1 MTPTLWRVGIVNAST
16 KSAEPA
22 GWRLHRHEGREL
34 PRQKGVIQ
42 MNNLLVARPGER
54 PAFQLTPDA
63 CSFISILIICALGIL
78 VSLCAASYGLDL
90 SASPP

>member
-1 MTPTLWRVGIVNAST
+1 MTPALWRVAIVNTST
-16 KSAEPA
+16 KSAELVVGA
-22 GWRLHRHEGREL
+22 FIGASRREL
-34 PRQKGVIQ
+34 PRQKGVVQ

-63 CSFISILIICALGIL
+63 SSLVSILIICALGIL

>member
-1 MTPTLWRVGIVNAST
+1 VARWYRERLDQISR
-16 KSAEPA
+16 A
-22 GWRLHRHEGREL
+22 GWSAPSWREGREL

-54 PAFQLTPDA
+54 TVFQLKPDA
-63 CSFISILIICALGIL
+63 SSLVSILIICALGIL

>member
-16 KSAEPA
+16 KSAELA
-22 GWRLHRHEGREL
+22 GWRLHRRQGREL
-34 PRQKGVIQ
+34 PRQKGVLQ